1 MISLSS
7 SVSARALATY
17 SRARAVSSSTRVSRS
32 YALSHAACAR
42 LAACPARHP
51 RPCAPMDSATSR
63 QAMFP
68 SIASCPPR
76 LLTLSYSARRSKRHS
91 PHRCNRH
98 AAPLGACTL
107 EFLAQNRSNA
117 SRNGTAS
124 SPLASLAHAP
134 SARTACVVA
143 SKVHARKSN
152 AKASLRRAFDWD
164 SPSPLVVESFPAP
177 ASRPPMDA
185 SASMVFPTSSSTL
198 TDVAGHAPGAR
209 IATTRANGARARSVA
224 RAARFSFVYRG
235 HPQTRTRGARVA
247 EYVSSAVCVTRG
259 CMYRVHGTYTSRF

>member
-1 MISLSS
+1 
-7 SVSARALATY
+7 
-17 SRARAVSSSTRVSRS
+17 
-32 YALSHAACAR
+32 
-42 LAACPARHP
+42 
-51 RPCAPMDSATSR
+51 MDSATSR

-185 SASMVFPTSSSTL
+185 SASMVFPRRRRRSRTSPDT
-198 TDVAGHAPGAR
+198 PRAR
-209 IATTRANGARARSVA
+209 ASRRREPMARARGRSRGRGVF
-224 RAARFSFVYRG
+224 RVFYRG
-235 HPQTRTRGARVA
+235 YPRISTRGARVS
-247 EYVSSAVCVTRG
+247 EYVASVVCVTRG